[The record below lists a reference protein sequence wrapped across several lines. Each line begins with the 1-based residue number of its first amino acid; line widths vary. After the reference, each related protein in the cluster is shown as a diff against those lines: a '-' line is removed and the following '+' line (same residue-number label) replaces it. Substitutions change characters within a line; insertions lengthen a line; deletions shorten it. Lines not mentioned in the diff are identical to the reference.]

1 MGQIHNL
8 FNKSSRSLLGQITIS
23 SFFQIVTEELE
34 ALNRRFAQLSSLILE
49 KRNVMQVLIQNWKRE
64 KQVR

>member
-1 MGQIHNL
+1 MKLRQ
-8 FNKSSRSLLGQITIS
+8 LGKIIFPTTPPS
-23 SFFQIVTEELE
+23 QIVTEELE